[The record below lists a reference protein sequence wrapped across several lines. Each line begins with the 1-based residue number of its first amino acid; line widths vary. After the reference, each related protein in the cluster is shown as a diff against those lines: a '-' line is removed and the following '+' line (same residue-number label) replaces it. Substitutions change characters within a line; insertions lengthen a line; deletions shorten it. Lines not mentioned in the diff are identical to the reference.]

1 MSPTQRSL
9 KLLRAEGFLVATVE
23 KWIPGMNIRQDLFGF
38 GDLLAVSPS
47 KRRFL
52 IVQVTTWPNV
62 GARLKKAKGLA
73 ALTTW
78 LEAGGEFEVHGWK
91 LHESRWIVSRTGVNA
106 EASDLAEVKLS
117 PAPKRRTKRVTEGLF
132 AGLV

>member
-1 MSPTQRSL
+1 M
-9 KLLRAEGFLVATVE
+9 VDTVE
-23 KWIPGMNIRQDLFGF
+23 RWVPKINIRRDLFGF

-62 GARLKKAKGLA
+62 GARLKKAKGLSN
-73 ALTTW
+73 LTIW
-78 LEAGGEFEVHGWK
+78 LEAGGEFEVHGWR
-91 LHESRWIVSRTGVNA
+91 LDPASGRWINKRIGVNDDA
-106 EASDLAEVKLS
+106 EDLAEVKLS